1 MEQRSTKKTVAQ
13 VAKVVS
19 YILYFWLISTL
30 AILLLGFLLLLFGA
44 NPDAGFTEWA
54 YRNLE
59 RVMEP
64 FRGIFE
70 PVRLGS
76 GGNGVE
82 ATVDTSILFAM
93 VVYGMIVLALRAAI
107 EWVNM
112 RVSAMEREEFEA
124 VARERAMPPMPP
136 YASDATQEPI
146 ANDPAGLN
154 TLR

>member
-1 MEQRSTKKTVAQ
+1 MDQSSTRHTVAK
-13 VAKVVS
+13 VVKVVS

-30 AILLLGFLLLLFGA
+30 AILLMGFLLLLFGA

-82 ATVDTSILFAM
+82 SIVDTSILFAM
-93 VVYGMIVLALRAAI
+93 VVYGMIVLALRALI
-107 EWVNM
+107 EWVNV
-112 RVSAMEREEFEA
+112 RVTALEREAHENA
-124 VARERAMPPMPP
+124 HRARLASPDLRDQQYGDDAEPQHERQA
-136 YASDATQEPI
+136 
-146 ANDPAGLN
+146 
-154 TLR
+154 